1 MLITPQ
7 YQNCEMLIVMSSLS
21 LYFVTSIQLLE
32 YMTPP
37 PPPAPSPKKTHIM
50 VLARVMVLAHFMV
63 LAYVVVSVCVT
74 KILSDPGVPGPIFVS
89 GCLSVRN
96 KQTHLL

>member
-7 YQNCEMLIVMSSLS
+7 YQNCEMLIVMASLS

-50 VLARVMVLAHFMV
+50 VLARVMVLAHVMSP
-63 LAYVVVSVCVT
+63 LRRSHG
-74 KILSDPGVPGPIFVS
+74 LSS
-89 GCLSVRN
+89 
-96 KQTHLL
+96 